1 MTPPTAPSRMN
12 PWRVLGWSFAMLL
25 LLTPAVAM
33 RFTDQVHWTLG
44 DFVFA
49 AVLLGTTGSAFELA
63 ARHSHDRAY
72 RAGAGLTLL
81 AVFLLVWINGA
92 VGIIGSEREPAN
104 RLYAVVLLIALGGA
118 LLARFRPAG
127 LARTLFVTA
136 LTQALVAVVAL
147 AMGWGRSGPI
157 HPFDLLGLTA
167 GFGVLFTGAGLL
179 FRIAA
184 RRNPSARTA

>member
-1 MTPPTAPSRMN
+1 MN
-12 PWRVLGWSFAMLL
+12 PWRVLGWSLAVLL

-49 AVLLGTTGSAFELA
+49 AVLLGTTGGAFELA

-104 RLYAVVLLIALGGA
+104 RLYAVVLLIAIGGA

-136 LTQALVAVVAL
+136 LAQAIRGSRRAGDGLGPLRADPPPRPPRADRGLRRPVHGRGPAL
-147 AMGWGRSGPI
+147 P
-157 HPFDLLGLTA
+157 H
-167 GFGVLFTGAGLL
+167 
-179 FRIAA
+179 
-184 RRNPSARTA
+184 RRPS

>member
-1 MTPPTAPSRMN
+1 MTPPTTPSRVN
-12 PWRVLGWSFAMLL
+12 PWRVLGWSFAVLL
-25 LLTPAVAM
+25 LLVPAIAM
-33 RFTDQVHWTLG
+33 RFSDEVHWTTG

-49 AVLLGTTGSAFELA
+49 AVLLGTVGGAFELA
-63 ARHSHDRAY
+63 ARRSRDGAY
-72 RAGAGLTLL
+72 RAGAGIALF

-104 RLYAVVLLIALGGA
+104 RLYGIVLLIALGGA

-127 LARTLFVTA
+127 MARTLFATA
-136 LTQALVAVVAL
+136 LAQTLVAAVAL

-157 HPFDLLGLTA
+157 YPFDVLGVTA
-167 GFGVLFTGAGLL
+167 GLGVLFTGAGLL

-184 RRNPSARTA
+184 RRNLSAHTA